1 MARAAGIGVAAG
13 VSTSAALAS
22 LLVPSVASH
31 SLDGSV
37 QRAQLR
43 PLHLRF
49 LLSANCCLS
58 RQRMSKLQSFAPSGL
73 YSPSDSPAY
82 LNSALS
88 RTSGPLQ
95 LGLSFSQGS
104 ARPEINRQVCG
115 AARGMAAGSGSDLEL
130 WIKKKN
136 SSEPVVVYSKTYCPY
151 VLSMLYPPNSMH
163 AGVNYSLLD
172 SLIFIANDS
181 SHWYIFSYYN
191 SILHFRGRD
200 WFCKNVYREVYE

>member
-151 VLSMLYPPNSMH
+151 CMRVKKLFSTLGYDFEVIELD
-163 AGVNYSLLD
+163 AGGKRLTE
-172 SLIFIANDS
+172 I
-181 SHWYIFSYYN
+181 
-191 SILHFRGRD
+191 
-200 WFCKNVYREVYE
+200 